1 MVKFALVLIAE
12 PYKHEAA
19 DTMLNLAESIL
30 RKGHEIVGIFLYGSG
45 VYLGKGGR
53 NLSKNSRDLP
63 KRLST
68 FINENKINL
77 TACSTWISITGIK
90 QDEFVEG
97 LNQEGL
103 GRLSYYMAQSDRVV
117 VFGSGV

>member
-1 MVKFALVLIAE
+1 MVKFTLVLIAE
-12 PYKHEAA
+12 PYKYEAA

-53 NLSKNSRDLP
+53 NLSKNSRNLP
-63 KRLST
+63 EKLST
-68 FINENKINL
+68 FITKNQIDL

-90 QDEFVEG
+90 QEEMIDG

-117 VFGSGV
+117 VFGSGA